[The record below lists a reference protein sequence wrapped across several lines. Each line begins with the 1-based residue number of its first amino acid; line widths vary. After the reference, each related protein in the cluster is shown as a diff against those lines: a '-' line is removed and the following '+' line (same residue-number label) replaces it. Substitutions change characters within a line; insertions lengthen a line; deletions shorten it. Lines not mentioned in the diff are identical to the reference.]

1 MNLLKRFTTRLKHYL
16 WLVLALPAAL
26 AVIGFLVPV
35 GAMPSSYQAQAT
47 VQLGSYEDPIFN
59 ETNPVILML
68 TNAPFYQQQLPQ
80 LWAQN
85 EHELLSKVEIRDLN
99 NRLIQLRYRAASKEE
114 AKNGAQAITDAFL
127 DADRQHYNRREKLI
141 DQTLSQ
147 LEKEKAP
154 ATDAAAR
161 TRFVYKLQSLKLT
174 MRPAQQLEQVSL
186 SSGASVTTLSSKK
199 RAVLGAVLGMTLVLL
214 AAALPEFIR
223 KNDARGAE

>member
-1 MNLLKRFTTRLKHYL
+1 MNLLKRFTARLKHYL

-35 GAMPSSYQAQAT
+35 GSMPSSYQAQAT
-47 VQLGSYEDPIFN
+47 VQLGNYEDPIFN
-59 ETNPVILML
+59 ETNQVMLML
-68 TNAPFYQQQLPQ
+68 ANAPFYQQKLPQ

-85 EHELLSKVEIRDLN
+85 EQELLSEVEIRDLN

-127 DADRQHYNRREKLI
+127 NADRQHYERRKRLI

-147 LEKEKAP
+147 LEKEKTP
-154 ATDAAAR
+154 ASDSAAR
-161 TRFVYKLQSLKLT
+161 TRFFYKLQSLKLT
-174 MRPAQQLEQVSL
+174 MRPAQQLEQVS

-199 RAVLGAVLGMTLVLL
+199 RAVLGAVIGMTLVLL

-223 KNDARGAE
+223 KNDAMGAE

>member
-85 EHELLSKVEIRDLN
+85 EQELLSKVEIRDLN
-99 NRLIQLRYRAASKEE
+99 NRLIQLRYRAPSKEE

-127 DADRQHYNRREKLI
+127 NADRQHYNRREKLI

-147 LEKEKAP
+147 LEKEKAL
-154 ATDAAAR
+154 ATDAAAG

-174 MRPAQQLEQVSL
+174 MRPAQQLEQVS

-199 RAVLGAVLGMTLVLL
+199 RAVLGAVIGMTLVLL

-223 KNDARGAE
+223 KNNARGAE

>member
-1 MNLLKRFTTRLKHYL
+1 MNLLKRFTARLKHYL

-35 GAMPSSYQAQAT
+35 GSMPSSYQAQAT
-47 VQLGSYEDPIFN
+47 VQLGNYEDPIFN
-59 ETNPVILML
+59 ETNQVMLML
-68 TNAPFYQQQLPQ
+68 ANAPFYQQKLPQ

-85 EHELLSKVEIRDLN
+85 EQELLSEVEIRDSN

-114 AKNGAQAITDAFL
+114 AENGAQAITDAFL
-127 DADRQHYNRREKLI
+127 NADRQHYERRKRLI

-147 LEKEKAP
+147 LEKEKTP
-154 ATDAAAR
+154 ASDSAAR
-161 TRFVYKLQSLKLT
+161 TRFFYKLQSLKLT
-174 MRPAQQLEQVSL
+174 MRPAQQLEQVS

-199 RAVLGAVLGMTLVLL
+199 RAVLGAVIGMTLVLL

-223 KNDARGAE
+223 KNDAMGAE

>member
-1 MNLLKRFTTRLKHYL
+1 MNLLKRFTARLKHYL

-35 GAMPSSYQAQAT
+35 GSMPSSYQAQAT
-47 VQLGSYEDPIFN
+47 VQLGNYEDPIFN
-59 ETNPVILML
+59 ETNQVMLML
-68 TNAPFYQQQLPQ
+68 ANAPFYQQQLPQ

-85 EHELLSKVEIRDLN
+85 EQELLSKVEIRDLN

-114 AKNGAQAITDAFL
+114 AENGAQAITDAFL
-127 DADRQHYNRREKLI
+127 NADRQHYERRKRLI

-147 LEKEKAP
+147 LEKEKTP
-154 ATDAAAR
+154 ASDSAAR
-161 TRFVYKLQSLKLT
+161 TRFFYKLQSLKLT
-174 MRPAQQLEQVSL
+174 MRPAQQLEQVS

-199 RAVLGAVLGMTLVLL
+199 RAVLGAVIGMTLVLL

-223 KNDARGAE
+223 KNDAMGAE

>member
-1 MNLLKRFTTRLKHYL
+1 MNLLKRFTARLKHYL

-35 GAMPSSYQAQAT
+35 GSMPSSYQAQAT
-47 VQLGSYEDPIFN
+47 VQLGNYEDPIFN
-59 ETNPVILML
+59 ETNQVMLML
-68 TNAPFYQQQLPQ
+68 ANAPFYQQKLPQ

-85 EHELLSKVEIRDLN
+85 EQELLSKVEIRDLN

-127 DADRQHYNRREKLI
+127 NADRQHYERRKRLI

-147 LEKEKAP
+147 LEKEKTP
-154 ATDAAAR
+154 ASDSAAR
-161 TRFVYKLQSLKLT
+161 TRFFYKLQSLKLT
-174 MRPAQQLEQVSL
+174 MRPAQQLEQVS

-199 RAVLGAVLGMTLVLL
+199 RAVLGAVIGMTLVLL

-223 KNDARGAE
+223 KNDAMGAE

>member
-85 EHELLSKVEIRDLN
+85 EQELLSKVEIRDLN
-99 NRLIQLRYRAASKEE
+99 NRLIQLRYRAPSKEE

-127 DADRQHYNRREKLI
+127 NADRQHYNRREKLI

-154 ATDAAAR
+154 ATDAAAG

-174 MRPAQQLEQVSL
+174 MRPAQQLEQVS

-199 RAVLGAVLGMTLVLL
+199 RAVLGAVIGMTLVLL

-223 KNDARGAE
+223 KNNARGAE

>member
-1 MNLLKRFTTRLKHYL
+1 MNLLKRFTARLKHYL

-35 GAMPSSYQAQAT
+35 GSMPSSYQAQAT
-47 VQLGSYEDPIFN
+47 VQLGNYEDPIFN
-59 ETNPVILML
+59 ETNQVMLML
-68 TNAPFYQQQLPQ
+68 ANAPFYQQKLPQ

-85 EHELLSKVEIRDLN
+85 EQELLSEVEIRDSN

-127 DADRQHYNRREKLI
+127 NADRQHYERRKRLI

-147 LEKEKAP
+147 LEKEKTP
-154 ATDAAAR
+154 ASDSAAR
-161 TRFVYKLQSLKLT
+161 TRFFYKLQSLKLT
-174 MRPAQQLEQVSL
+174 MRPAQQLEQVS

-199 RAVLGAVLGMTLVLL
+199 RAVLGAVIGMTLVLL

-223 KNDARGAE
+223 KNDAMGAE

>member
-1 MNLLKRFTTRLKHYL
+1 MNLLKRFTTRIKHYL

-85 EHELLSKVEIRDLN
+85 EQELLSKVEIRDLN
-99 NRLIQLRYRAASKEE
+99 NRLIQLRYRAPSKEE

-127 DADRQHYNRREKLI
+127 NADRQHYNRREKLI

-154 ATDAAAR
+154 AADAAAG

-174 MRPAQQLEQVSL
+174 MRPAQQLEQVS

-199 RAVLGAVLGMTLVLL
+199 RAVLGAVIGMTLVLL

-223 KNDARGAE
+223 KNNARGAE